1 MLKLFKNVD
10 KNQWYVILI
19 FLLVLSLYSEI
30 VLLIWRLVY
39 VITPQTDFYMY
50 VIT

>member
-1 MLKLFKNVD
+1 MLNVD

-39 VITPQTDFYMY
+39 VITPHTDFYMY